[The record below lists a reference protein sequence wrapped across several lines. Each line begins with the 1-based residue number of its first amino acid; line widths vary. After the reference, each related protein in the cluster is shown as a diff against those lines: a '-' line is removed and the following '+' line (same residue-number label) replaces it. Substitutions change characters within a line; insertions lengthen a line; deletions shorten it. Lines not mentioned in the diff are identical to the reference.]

1 MSFKFFVFNAIIY
14 EQLNSNK
21 AKLFQFLSRFGHGGT
36 ALTAFLCVLVKNDFD
51 YF

>member
-14 EQLNSNK
+14 EQLNLNE

-36 ALTAFLCVLVKNDFD
+36 ALTVKNDFEAAQA